1 MQVTLRLIDE
11 HMELVVVP
19 DTDVEAIALK
29 AWSDWYWRKS
39 DQIEVARATLSVSTV
54 SPRIGKMTRFEGN

>member
-1 MQVTLRLIDE
+1 
-11 HMELVVVP
+11 MELVVVP

-39 DQIEVARATLSVSTV
+39 DQIEVARATLSVSTA
-54 SPRIGKMTRFEGN
+54 SPIVGKMTRLDTN